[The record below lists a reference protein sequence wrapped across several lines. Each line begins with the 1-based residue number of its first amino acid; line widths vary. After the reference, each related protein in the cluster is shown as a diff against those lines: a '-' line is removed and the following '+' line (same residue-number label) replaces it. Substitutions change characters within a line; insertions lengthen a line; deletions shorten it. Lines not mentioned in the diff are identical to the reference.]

1 MSELTNRAAYLKG
14 LADGMKLDKEKD
26 ETKLLVAIIDFLND
40 TAAEIEAIDN
50 EQGFIA
56 DQLDDL
62 EDEVYVIGNE
72 IFDEYE
78 DCDDDDQFEVC
89 CNGCGEELIVSATDL
104 MEGEVYCPTCGA
116 EIEFDFDCCDD
127 DCE

>member
-1 MSELTNRAAYLKG
+1 MSELLNRAAYLKG

-26 ETKLLVAIIDFLND
+26 ETKLVLAIIDFLSD
-40 TAAEIEAIDN
+40 AADQIDAIDN

-62 EDEVYVIGNE
+62 EDEIDVIGNE
-72 IFDEYE
+72 VFDEFGEYDE
-78 DCDDDDQFEVC
+78 DDQLEVSC
-89 CNGCGEELIVSATDL
+89 SGCGEELIVSATDL

-116 EIEFDFDCCDD
+116 EIELDFDCCDE